1 MKKQKLLY
9 LLQCSLCLSCIDL
22 IIKPVPREGATFHHL
37 QNQKPF
43 HSEWTTGNCYH
54 SFSIIKVSTIFE
66 KCRDILNLEKFDF
79 EILLNKHFEPM
90 CSYKRN
96 KIHLCRKGP
105 KLLDKLY
112 ISYLSPS
119 GMIVRL
125 LYRWPIP
132 SKYLS

>member
-1 MKKQKLLY
+1 MKKQKFLY
-9 LLQCSLCLSCIDL
+9 LLQCSLCLSCTDL
-22 IIKPVPREGATFHHL
+22 IKPAPREGATFHHHL

-54 SFSIIKVSTIFE
+54 QISTIFE
-66 KCRDILNLEKFDF
+66 KCRDILNLEKSDFD
-79 EILLNKHFEPM
+79 ILLNKHFELM

-96 KIHLCRKGP
+96 KIHLCRKGS

-119 GMIVRL
+119 CMIIGL
-125 LYRWPIP
+125 LYGWPIP
-132 SKYLS
+132 SKYLG